1 MKLAQLIGIYI
12 VTTILTQSSVSAQEY
27 SPEIAPAPATPAT
40 LPIAETTKLNSISPV
55 PEKRYLIGPAIEF
68 NSKGTSFGITGKYP
82 VSGSFSVRPLIL
94 FGYKPTISNDNVRN
108 SVSGVF
114 SSVQA
119 DTISK
124 AATTGFAYGAS
135 VTYDFKS
142 ADNKIGGYIGPKI
155 LGSITSGDGNI
166 IEGTT
171 TLPFRIDAAETN
183 IGLIAGTDFAITP
196 DLTAGL
202 NATYNFFRSLKI
214 GQTDVQNTGANS
226 TFGFNFTYNF

>member
-12 VTTILTQSSVSAQEY
+12 ATTILTQYSVSAQEY
-27 SPEIAPAPATPAT
+27 SPEIAPAPANPAT
-40 LPIAETTKLNSISPV
+40 LPVSEATKLNLSSPT
-55 PEKRYLIGPAIEF
+55 PEKRYSIGPAIEF

-94 FGYKPTISNDNVRN
+94 FGYKPTISSDNIRN

-119 DTISK
+119 DTISN

-135 VTYDFKS
+135 FTYDFKS
-142 ADNKIGGYIGPKI
+142 ADNKIGGYIGPRI
-155 LGSITSGDGNI
+155 LSSITSGDSNI

-171 TLPFRIDAAETN
+171 TIPFRIDAVETN
-183 IGLIAGTDFAITP
+183 IGLTAGADFAITP

-202 NATYNFFRSLKI
+202 NATYNFSRSLKI
-214 GQTDVQNTGANS
+214 GQTDVQSTGANS

>member
-1 MKLAQLIGIYI
+1 MKLAQLIGICI
-12 VTTILTQSSVSAQEY
+12 VTTILAQNSVSAQEY
-27 SPEIAPAPATPAT
+27 APEIAPAPATPAT
-40 LPIAETTKLNSISPV
+40 PLVSETTKLNSISPV
-55 PEKRYLIGPAIEF
+55 PEKKYSIGPAIEF

-94 FGYKPTISNDNVRN
+94 FGYKPTISSDNVRN
-108 SVSGVF
+108 SVNGVF

-166 IEGTT
+166 ISGTT
-171 TLPFRIDAAETN
+171 NLPFRIDALETN
-183 IGLIAGTDFAITP
+183 IGLTAGADFAITP

-214 GQTDVQNTGANS
+214 GQTDVQSTGANS